1 MKNKEN
7 KTLLVIILTLITMAA
22 EIGFGYL
29 TNSMALLADGWHMG
43 THAFALSITF
53 FAYIMMRK
61 FAASDKLAFG
71 SGKFSP
77 LAGFAS
83 AILLGLSGLWIL
95 YESAERFFNPLQI
108 NFNEAIGVAVIGLI
122 VNAACIFIMG
132 EHGRGHKHSHACA
145 GHEHKSK
152 HEDYN
157 FKSAYLHILAD
168 ALTSVMAIAALLL
181 GKYAGLNF
189 LDCTVGLLG
198 GIMIC
203 VWAFGLIK
211 STAKILADYE
221 AQPLKND
228 ALKKLKESGAQTDY
242 LHIWDT
248 GEGRYAAALKYSGG
262 QSVQE
267 TKRLICELGDFV
279 FINAEKTI

>member
-1 MKNKEN
+1 MKNKEK

-29 TNSMALLADGWHMG
+29 SNSMALLADGWHMG

-53 FAYIMMRK
+53 FAYIMIRK
-61 FAASDKLAFG
+61 FAASEKLAFG

-108 NFNEAIGVAVIGLI
+108 GFNEAITVAIIGLA

-132 EHGRGHKHSHACA
+132 GHEHGHKHSAEYA
-145 GHEHKSK
+145 GHK

-168 ALTSVMAIAALLL
+168 ALTSVMAIAALFL
-181 GKYAGLNF
+181 GKYAGLDF
-189 LDCTVGLLG
+189 LDCIVGLIG
-198 GIMIC
+198 GFMIC
-203 VWAFGLIK
+203 VWALGLIK
-211 STAKILADYE
+211 STAKILTDYE
-221 AQPLKND
+221 AEPLKK
-228 ALKKLKESGAQTDY
+228 AVLEKLKENGIKTNY

-262 QSVQE
+262 KSAE
-267 TKRLICELGDFV
+267 EAKRLIGEFGDFV

>member
-1 MKNKEN
+1 MKNKEK

-29 TNSMALLADGWHMG
+29 SNSMALLADGWHMG

-53 FAYIMMRK
+53 FAYIMIRK
-61 FAASDKLAFG
+61 FAASEKLAFG

-108 NFNEAIGVAVIGLI
+108 GFNEAITVAITGLA

-132 EHGRGHKHSHACA
+132 GHEHGHKHSAACA
-145 GHEHKSK
+145 DHK

-181 GKYAGLNF
+181 GKYAGLDF
-189 LDCTVGLLG
+189 LDSIVGLLG
-198 GIMIC
+198 GFMIC
-203 VWAFGLIK
+203 VWALGLIK
-211 STAKILADYE
+211 STTKILTDYE
-221 AQPLKND
+221 AEPLKKA
-228 ALKKLKESGAQTDY
+228 ALSKLNENGIEIDY

-248 GEGRYAAALKYSGG
+248 GEGSYAAVLKYSGDK
-262 QSVQE
+262 SAE
-267 TKRLICELGDFV
+267 EAKRLIGQLGDFV

>member
-1 MKNKEN
+1 MKNKEK

-22 EIGFGYL
+22 EISFGYL
-29 TNSMALLADGWHMG
+29 SNSMALLADGWHMG

-53 FAYIMMRK
+53 FAYIMIRK
-61 FAASDKLAFG
+61 YSSSQKLAFG

-108 NFNEAIGVAVIGLI
+108 NFNEAITVAIIGLA
-122 VNAACIFIMG
+122 VNSVCIFIMG
-132 EHGRGHKHSHACA
+132 EHNHVHKHNHSATCA
-145 GHEHKSK
+145 EHK

-181 GKYAGLNF
+181 GKHAGLNF
-189 LDCTVGLLG
+189 LDCIVGLLG

-211 STAKILADYE
+211 STSKILTDWE
-221 AQPLKND
+221 AEPLKN
-228 ALKKLKESGAQTDY
+228 AAIKKLKESGIEPEY

-248 GEGRYAAALKYSGG
+248 GEGHYAAALKYYGG
-262 QSVQE
+262 KSAE
-267 TKRLICELGDFV
+267 EAKRLIGELGDFV